1 MNARRMDFLRINF
14 LEEWLVENVT
24 EAENYGSHERAKEL
38 AANLRADAKAQGV
51 TLDDMEA
58 DSGSLE
64 AIIYKTMHHGYDPVK
79 PGFEVRYA
87 KIKRQMNLL
96 LEMLDDLKSYN
107 TTILQWRD
115 GRLVDVTHEWID
127 DLDNALD
134 QWMLK
139 LESELRENRQQGGEL
154 AG

>member
-64 AIIYKTMHHGYDPVK
+64 AIIHKTMHHGYDPVK

-87 KIKRQMNLL
+87 KIKRQMDLL
-96 LEMLDDLKSYN
+96 LEMLDDLKSSTPQSCN
-107 TTILQWRD
+107 
-115 GRLVDVTHEWID
+115 
-127 DLDNALD
+127 
-134 QWMLK
+134 
-139 LESELRENRQQGGEL
+139 GGMVGSL
-154 AG
+154 M